1 MTNQAYHH
9 LKAACVKSNNETAMA
24 HLDAMW
30 RQELD
35 RRQLQRRIDA
45 YERNCKRLNINP
57 LNVSYAF

>member
-30 RQELD
+30 RKELD
-35 RRQLQRRIDA
+35 RRQMQRRIDA
-45 YERNCKRLNINP
+45 MERGLRELNINP
-57 LNVSYAF
+57 YTLTYAF